1 MPLSLHILQVV
12 MLDYG
17 FKEIVNSSS
26 LRPILKHFR
35 DARCY
40 SFCCHLAGVTP
51 AGGNT
56 NWSHTASEF
65 MEEQIKSKKLY
76 ISRKVGSDYKKFDH
90 FPINQFQYSKT
101 CVKRPLE
108 NW

>member
-1 MPLSLHILQVV
+1 MSLSLHILQVV

-76 ISRKVGSDYKKFDH
+76 ISRKVGLD
-90 FPINQFQYSKT
+90 SKI
-101 CVKRPLE
+101 LIIF
-108 NW
+108 